1 MGLEDPGMPSQ
12 PKEARNYL
20 LACYAVS
27 LIQGGTILGTPI
39 RHQTVVNYL
48 TAAYKL
54 LRDRKLRF
62 DSKEDYVAIILKAL
76 NSYED
81 VADRRNM
88 ITDGMT
94 RWFVDQSKLE
104 GPDSAMSAITDWI
117 ILGRYAGFRSSE
129 WCQTT
134 QSSYARIDKW
144 PGTPSLA
151 FTRDDFTFSGANERR
166 LTEDDIRHLDF
177 THIHHLNVRWRKQK
191 NDENGQKI
199 DFACDNVN
207 PEFCPVRAARRI
219 YLRSIRQQGPA
230 HEPIATFASKTGARK
245 FITSVMVAAHLRKAA
260 STVLHINEGD
270 KSLNLWSTHSIR
282 VTAANLLHRANL
294 SDSYIQTRLRWKSDS
309 FLMYLRNTIYAA
321 DAHTKAININL
332 GHKESANASYRAT
345 KEPHETL
352 LSTMRAQ

>member
-1 MGLEDPGMPSQ
+1 MPTQ
-12 PKEARNYL
+12 PREARNYF

-27 LIQGGTILGTPI
+27 LIQGGTILGIPI

-54 LRDRKLRF
+54 FRDRTLRF
-62 DSKEDYVAIILKAL
+62 DSKEDYVAIILTAL

-88 ITDGMT
+88 ITDGMA
-94 RWFVDQSKLE
+94 RWFVDQAKLD

-117 ILGRYAGFRSSE
+117 ILGRYTGFRSSE
-129 WCQTT
+129 WCQIT

-151 FTRDDFTFSGANERR
+151 FTRDDFTFSGTDERQ
-166 LTEDDIRHLDF
+166 LNDDDICHLDF
-177 THIHHLNVRWRKQK
+177 AHIHHLKLRWRKQK
-191 NDENGQKI
+191 NNENGQKI
-199 DFACDNVN
+199 DFACDNAN
-207 PEFCPVRAARRI
+207 PDYCPVRAARRI
-219 YLRSIRQQGPA
+219 YLRSLRQLSPS
-230 HEPIATFASKTGARK
+230 HEPIATFATKTGARK
-245 FITSVMVAAHLRKAA
+245 FITSTMVTSHLRRAA

-270 KSLNLWSTHSIR
+270 RSLNLWSTHSIR

-294 SDSYIQTRLRWKSDS
+294 SDSYIQTRLRWKSKS

-321 DAHTKAININL
+321 DAHTKAINIHL
-332 GHKESANASYRAT
+332 SRKDTSNASYRST
-345 KEPHETL
+345 REPHETL
-352 LSTMRAQ
+352 LATMRAQ

>member
-1 MGLEDPGMPSQ
+1 MQIDDPGMPTQ

-48 TAAYKL
+48 TAAYTL

-62 DSKEDYVAIILKAL
+62 DSKEDYIATILTAL

-94 RWFVDQSKLE
+94 RWFVDQSKKD

-129 WCQTT
+129 WCQLT
-134 QSSYARIDKW
+134 QSSYARVDAW
-144 PGTPSLA
+144 PGQPSLA
-151 FTRDDFTFSGANERR
+151 FTRDDITFLGRNERR
-166 LTEDDIRHLDF
+166 LTDDDIRNLSIEHF
-177 THIHHLNVRWRKQK
+177 HHFSIRWRKQK
-191 NDENGQKI
+191 NKENGQEI
-199 DFACDNVN
+199 DFARDDINIDYCAL
-207 PEFCPVRAARRI
+207 RAARRI
-219 YLRSIRQQGPA
+219 YLRSLRQQSPA
-230 HEPIATFASKTGARK
+230 HEPLATFSNKSGKRK
-245 FITSVMVAAHLRKAA
+245 FITSAMVTAHLRTAA
-260 STVLHINEGD
+260 STVLHINTGD
-270 KSLNLWSTHSIR
+270 RSLALWSPHSIR

-294 SDSYIQTRLRWKSDS
+294 SDSYIQTRLRWKSKS

-321 DAHTKAININL
+321 DAHTKALNINL
-332 GHKESANASYRAT
+332 GQREASNASYRAVQ
-345 KEPHETL
+345 EPHEAL
-352 LSTMRAQ
+352 LTTMRAQ